1 MNIGSSISVVV
12 PVFNEEENI
21 YPLAQEI
28 GSALKGICDYEIIF
42 VNDSSADATAVTLTK
57 LKNEISEI
65 RVIHHSQRT
74 GQIAGLRTGILAAK
88 NNIIVTLDGDGQH
101 DPADIP
107 SLLKKYEQSHDTHFA
122 MVTGHRV
129 KRKDSW
135 AKRYASKIANT
146 VRANLLKDDN
156 PDTGCG
162 LKLFHKNLFLRL
174 PYFDHIHRFL
184 PALAKREGCRIFVV
198 PVNHRNRRHG
208 VSKYA
213 NFQRLVVGIVDLLGV
228 MWLIRRYPKNTD
240 SKE

>member
-42 VNDSSADATAVTLTK
+42 VNDCSTDDTAITLTK

-65 RVIHHSQRT
+65 RVIHHSQRS
-74 GQIAGLRTGILAAK
+74 GQSAGLRTGIFAAK
-88 NNIIVTLDGDGQH
+88 NNIIVTLDGDGQN

-129 KRKDSW
+129 TRKDPW

-146 VRANLLKDDN
+146 IRA
-156 PDTGCG
+156 
-162 LKLFHKNLFLRL
+162 HSVER
-174 PYFDHIHRFL
+174 
-184 PALAKREGCRIFVV
+184 
-198 PVNHRNRRHG
+198 
-208 VSKYA
+208 
-213 NFQRLVVGIVDLLGV
+213 
-228 MWLIRRYPKNTD
+228 
-240 SKE
+240 

>member
-42 VNDSSADATAVTLTK
+42 VNDCSTDDSTVTLTK
-57 LKNEISEI
+57 LKSEISEI
-65 RVIHHSQRT
+65 RVIHHLQRS
-74 GQIAGLRTGILAAK
+74 GQSAGLLTGILAAK
-88 NNIIVTLDGDGQH
+88 NNIIVTLDGDGQN

-122 MVTGHRV
+122 MITGHRV
-129 KRKDSW
+129 TRKDSW

-146 VRANLLKDDN
+146 IRAHLLKDDN

-162 LKLFHKNLFLRL
+162 LKLFDKNLFLRL

-213 NFQRLVVGIVDLLGV
+213 NFQRLVVGIIDLLGV

-240 SKE
+240 SEE

>member
-65 RVIHHSQRT
+65 RVIPHSQRS
-74 GQIAGLRTGILAAK
+74 GQSAGLRTGILAAK
-88 NNIIVTLDGDGQH
+88 SNIIVTLDGDGQN

-107 SLLKKYEQSHDTHFA
+107 SLLKRYEQSHDTHFA

-129 KRKDSW
+129 KRRDSW

-146 VRANLLKDDN
+146 IRANLLKDDN

-208 VSKYA
+208 ISKYA
-213 NFQRLVVGIVDLLGV
+213 NFQRLVVGIIDLLGV